1 MDLFPDGSEEAKF
14 FATIPDVAATS
25 GGSCVVV
32 TPVRKEDVPQ
42 PIVPAASTLQEAK
55 GNASSGPDTHDK
67 KQRQKRVAKDIDTPP
82 KFQAVF
88 KPRQHMDNQVMSLY
102 VEKFNIE
109 NKLQASTNKR
119 CRKKFAFSVHMTSE
133 LIKDPAKFQT
143 KYVIQEFK
151 IACEK
156 YKISKMDLLWFPIVH
171 EKHWATCCIN
181 LMHSQINS
189 FDSIKPSKKGGSME
203 SAMNNLITNFDVL
216 AKETKAFSFDITKFK
231 HGGPTDY
238 PQQPNNFD
246 CGFFV
251 ILYMENFDGK
261 VMENFDENG
270 IPYFRMILATDL
282 ITHPTNTEDY
292 EKIFEEETYE

>member
-1 MDLFPDGSEEAKF
+1 
-14 FATIPDVAATS
+14 
-25 GGSCVVV
+25 
-32 TPVRKEDVPQ
+32 
-42 PIVPAASTLQEAK
+42 
-55 GNASSGPDTHDK
+55 
-67 KQRQKRVAKDIDTPP
+67 
-82 KFQAVF
+82 
-88 KPRQHMDNQVMSLY
+88 MDNQVMSLY

-143 KYVIQEFK
+143 KDVIQEFK

-181 LMHSQINS
+181 LLHSQINS